1 MKKFSILESKH
12 AIQCW
17 RYEVE
22 AESQEEAIEKIRNG
36 EVDSDDYWVDDDPF
50 ESFEYEVESEEEVE
64 PEFDSAGFS
73 IADREEDPEQSH
85 HCDDLDCNCM

>member
-1 MKKFSILESKH
+1 MKKFSILESNH

-50 ESFEYEVESEEEVE
+50 ESFEYEVESEEEVG
-64 PEFDSAGFS
+64 DAK
-73 IADREEDPEQSH
+73 DEDYQSGLLYGV
-85 HCDDLDCNCM
+85 DNNQ

>member
-1 MKKFSILESKH
+1 MKKFSIIESNH

-22 AESQEEAIEKIRNG
+22 AESKEEAIEKIRNG
-36 EVDSDDYWVDDDPF
+36 EVNSDDYWVDDDPF

-64 PEFDSAGFS
+64 DAK
-73 IADREEDPEQSH
+73 DEDYQSGLLYGV
-85 HCDDLDCNCM
+85 DNNQ

>member
-36 EVDSDDYWVDDDPF
+36 EVNSDDYWVDDDPF

-64 PEFDSAGFS
+64 DAK
-73 IADREEDPEQSH
+73 DEDYQSGLLYGV
-85 HCDDLDCNCM
+85 DNNQ